1 MQLYSTHV
9 YEANSSLLLKSE
21 TSIVIYYV
29 FPSSEHVLASS
40 LELWLLRYCN
50 LLHFALIV
58 CWTNKS
64 GASNRNRSP
73 RSNQTLGS
81 FSTMLLWSQDI
92 FKRQLEPS
100 ASRET
105 VIFHLSIFTRS
116 KQYQIRSY
124 LHCQPLNIVMSSTNT
139 PSYII
144 QWHED
149 AANCNGNRR
158 MWLLLVVFYTA
169 SVKINRKCQSI
180 TSFSINNGTMHTL
193 QLT

>member
-9 YEANSSLLLKSE
+9 YEASSSLLLKSE

-40 LELWLLRYCN
+40 LELWLLRYYD

-58 CWTNKS
+58 RWTNKS

-73 RSNQTLGS
+73 RSDQTLGS

-92 FKRQLEPS
+92 FKRQLEHS

-116 KQYQIRSY
+116 KQYQRRSY
-124 LHCQPLNIVMSSTNT
+124 LQCQPLNIVMSSTKT
-139 PSYII
+139 PSYTI
-144 QWHED
+144 QWRKD
-149 AANCNGNRR
+149 AANFNDNCR
-158 MWLLLVVFYTA
+158 
-169 SVKINRKCQSI
+169 I
-180 TSFSINNGTMHTL
+180 
-193 QLT
+193 